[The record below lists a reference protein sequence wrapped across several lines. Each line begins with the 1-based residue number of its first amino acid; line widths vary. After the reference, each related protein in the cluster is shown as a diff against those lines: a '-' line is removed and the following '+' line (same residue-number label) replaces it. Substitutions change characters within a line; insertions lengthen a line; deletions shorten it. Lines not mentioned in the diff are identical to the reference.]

1 MRDRNS
7 VPAEGSSSHTQKSP
21 SFLTPSMK
29 PKLQIPPLLLRH
41 AACLLCTGL
50 GGTNFQLRH
59 WSERRGCI
67 CANVCSVFER
77 NVSPWTL
84 LMRRT
89 HLFIYT
95 RGALTGT
102 MTSQI
107 SNNIKTDIKP
117 GLIRLITNDA
127 HVACTHT
134 HTVYA
139 HARMHEVLFYHPRQ
153 PHT

>member
-1 MRDRNS
+1 MFWQKVPHHIHRNPPPFS
-7 VPAEGSSSHTQKSP
+7 PQHETQATDPPPPAPTCGVPSLHW
-21 SFLTPSMK
+21 F
-29 PKLQIPPLLLRH
+29 
-41 AACLLCTGL
+41 
-50 GGTNFQLRH
+50 GGGANFQPRY
-59 WSERRGCI
+59 WSEGRGCI

-84 LMRRT
+84 LIRRT

-139 HARMHEVLFYHPRQ
+139 HARMHVRLSLGQCYHPRQ